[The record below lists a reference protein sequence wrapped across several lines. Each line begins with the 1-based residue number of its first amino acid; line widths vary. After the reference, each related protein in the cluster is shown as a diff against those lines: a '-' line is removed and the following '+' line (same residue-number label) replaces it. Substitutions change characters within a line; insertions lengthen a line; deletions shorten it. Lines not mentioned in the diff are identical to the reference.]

1 MTDNKSKRGA
11 ADPSAGR
18 RRWRLWGC
26 LLRPQARHQQRGGR
40 GAYQAGWQWRD
51 KLNAAARSW
60 KS

>member
-51 KLNAAARSW
+51 KL
-60 KS
+60 